1 MQATSWENSD
11 LSNRMSLESHGAG
24 KFVRARGS
32 LEAQLLVL
40 PTLVITNSLPYIM
53 EVGVSRG
60 YGILGAIHVLPI
72 LSETCIGCITASR
85 RGRSPEPTL
94 WLGVFPCVDTN
105 PRPHFCCPRPKP

>member
-40 PTLVITNSLPYIM
+40 PTLEITNSLPYIM
-53 EVGVSRG
+53 EVGNGGHGSTLCLTSHASAPG
-60 YGILGAIHVLPI
+60 LDPWLFASLLLHLPQ
-72 LSETCIGCITASR
+72 G
-85 RGRSPEPTL
+85 
-94 WLGVFPCVDTN
+94 
-105 PRPHFCCPRPKP
+105 